1 MLSAICPTFN
11 RADFLHE
18 CVAPLMELPIG
29 TAEVLVVD
37 DCSTDNTEQVCAEL
51 TRRYGSD
58 RLRYFR
64 LERNQGAPG
73 ARNRG
78 IEEARGDYLMFV
90 DSDDV
95 AVASGIRD
103 LVRKLDGREELD
115 YVYGKVVP
123 TDGKLCPLV
132 GQDTIGFAYNGSSAE
147 LAGYHWH
154 TMGAVY
160 RRACVQKV
168 GPWNRELTGS
178 QDWEYQARV
187 KLFGGSGS
195 FLPVLVGY
203 WRQHG
208 ECRVG
213 TTSFRPDYVTSVTKA
228 CGSILAHAKEVG
240 KCDQAL
246 ERKISKRLL
255 VHAIAFGA
263 AGYRQEKNACLAQAA
278 ETARDDSQLQ
288 GVIKVLKW
296 APQPIDL
303 LADLAARW
311 IQGRP

>member
-1 MLSAICPTFN
+1 
-11 RADFLHE
+11 
-18 CVAPLMELPIG
+18 
-29 TAEVLVVD
+29 
-37 DCSTDNTEQVCAEL
+37 
-51 TRRYGSD
+51 
-58 RLRYFR
+58 
-64 LERNQGAPG
+64 
-73 ARNRG
+73 
-78 IEEARGDYLMFV
+78 
-90 DSDDV
+90 
-95 AVASGIRD
+95 
-103 LVRKLDGREELD
+103 
-115 YVYGKVVP
+115 
-123 TDGKLCPLV
+123 
-132 GQDTIGFAYNGSSAE
+132 
-147 LAGYHWH
+147 
-154 TMGAVY
+154 VY
-160 RRACVQKV
+160 RRSCVQKV

-208 ECRVG
+208 ESRVG
-213 TTSFRPDYVTSVTKA
+213 TTSFRPDYVASVMKA
-228 CGSILAHAKEVG
+228 CASILAHAKEAG

-263 AGYRQEKNACLAQAA
+263 AGYRQEKKVCLTQAA

-288 GVIKVLKW
+288 GIIKVLKW

-303 LADLAARW
+303 LADVAARW